1 MAANV
6 NRQGRSGIVLKS
18 KREIELM
25 RESGRLL
32 AGVLD
37 RVCEIAAPGVTTGD
51 LNAEA
56 ERLIAD
62 AGADPLF
69 KGVVN
74 PAARFPFPA
83 ALCTSVNEEVVHGV
97 PGKRKLRAG
106 DVISIDCG
114 VRLRG
119 YCSDC
124 ARTLAIGKIEEDARR
139 LLEVTRESLDVAIA
153 TMGPGLMWS
162 EVARRIQNLVESAG
176 MAVVREFVGHGIGQE
191 MHEEP
196 KVPNYVDRAQRRS
209 DFRLEPGLT
218 LAVEPMVTLGA
229 ADVKYAD
236 ADAWAIIT
244 KDGRYAAH
252 FEHTIAVTEQG
263 ADVLT
268 LGSSAGGQAAGG

>member
-6 NRQGRSGIVLKS
+6 NRQGRNGIVLKS

-32 AGVLD
+32 ASVLD
-37 RVCEIAAPGVTTGD
+37 RVCKMAAPGVSTGD

-56 ERLIAD
+56 ERLIAE
-62 AGADPLF
+62 AGAEPLF

-74 PAARFPFPA
+74 PAARYPFPA
-83 ALCTSVNEEVVHGV
+83 ALCTSVNDEVVHGV
-97 PGKRKLRAG
+97 PGKRVLQEG

-114 VRLRG
+114 VRLKG

-124 ARTLAIGKIEEDARR
+124 ARTLAIGEVEKDAQR
-139 LLEVTRESLDVAIA
+139 LLDVTRRSLDVAVEEIQ
-153 TMGPGLMWS
+153 PGRMWS
-162 EVARRIQNLVESAG
+162 DVASRIQDLVESAG
-176 MAVVREFVGHGIGQE
+176 MSVVREFVGHGIGQE

-218 LAVEPMVTLGA
+218 LAVEPMVTLGP

-236 ADAWAIIT
+236 ADAWAIVT

-252 FEHTIAVTEQG
+252 FEHTIAVTERG

-268 LGSSAGGQAAGG
+268 LGTSAGG